1 MKKIYLA
8 GSCSKEERGRM
19 EEIAAALREKGYK
32 VYCPFELK
40 IPNAWDY
47 PQETWARMVFDA
59 DVAAIDNCDFMV
71 MISKGRVSSAGTN
84 WEQGYAYAKDKPIFV
99 FQYTNDT
106 TSLMTYS
113 GCTRF
118 INLPA
123 EINEELDVPI
133 CIAEYPYE
141 TWIHTCNPRSTILT
155 YPCSTIL
162 T

>member
-1 MKKIYLA
+1 MKIYLA
-8 GSCSKEERGRM
+8 GPCSKDERTRM
-19 EEIAAALREKGYK
+19 EAIAAALRKKGYD

-47 PQETWARMVFDA
+47 SQETWARKVFDA
-59 DVAAIDNCDFMV
+59 DVAAIDDCDIMI
-71 MISKGRVSSAGTN
+71 MISKGRISSAGTN
-84 WEQGYAYAKDKPIFV
+84 WEQGYAYAKSKPIFV
-99 FQYTNDT
+99 FQYTNNT

-118 INLPA
+118 INLPI
-123 EINEELDVPI
+123 EIDEKFDVST

-141 TWIHTCNPRSTILT
+141 MWIRTKNRGLNF
-155 YPCSTIL
+155 CSTIL

>member
-8 GSCSKEERGRM
+8 GSCSKEERDRM
-19 EEIAAALREKGYK
+19 EEIAKALRKKGYK

-47 PQETWARMVFDA
+47 SQETWARKVFDA
-59 DVAAIDNCDFMV
+59 DVAAIDDCDIMV
-71 MISKGRVSSAGTN
+71 MISKGRMSSAGTN
-84 WEQGYAYAKDKPIFV
+84 WEQGYAYAKNKPVFV

-118 INLPA
+118 INIP
-123 EINEELDVPI
+123 EDIEEGLDVPT

-141 TWIHTCNPRSTILT
+141 TWIRTRNRGLN
-155 YPCSTIL
+155 PCSTIL

>member
-8 GSCSKEERGRM
+8 GSCSKEERNRM
-19 EEIAAALREKGYK
+19 EEIAAALRAKGYK
-32 VYCPFELK
+32 VYCPFEFKL
-40 IPNAWDY
+40 PNAWDY
-47 PQETWARMVFDA
+47 SQETWARHVFKA
-59 DVAAIDNCDFMV
+59 DVAAIDDCDMMV
-71 MISKGRVSSAGTN
+71 MISKGRNSTAGTN
-84 WEQGYAYAKDKPIFV
+84 WEQGYAYAKNKPVFV

-118 INLPA
+118 INIP
-123 EINEELDVPI
+123 EDIEEGLDVPT

-141 TWIHTCNPRSTILT
+141 MWIRARNRGLNL
-155 YPCSTIL
+155 CSTIL

>member
-8 GSCSKEERGRM
+8 GSCSKDKRSRM
-19 EEIAAALREKGYK
+19 ESVAAELREKGYE

-47 PQETWARMVFDA
+47 SQETWARKVFDA
-59 DVAAIDNCDFMV
+59 DVAAIDDCDFMI

-84 WEQGYAYAKDKPIFV
+84 WEQGYAYAKNKPIFV

-123 EINEELDVPI
+123 EIDEKLDMPA
-133 CIAEYPYE
+133 CIAGYPYE
-141 TWIHTCNPRSTILT
+141 MGIRTRNRGLNPCHTILT
-155 YPCSTIL
+155 
-162 T
+162 

>member
-1 MKKIYLA
+1 MYMKKIYLA

-19 EEIAAALREKGYK
+19 EEVAAALREKGYE

-47 PQETWARMVFDA
+47 SQETWARKVFDA
-59 DVAAIDNCDFMV
+59 DVAAIDDCDFMV
-71 MISKGRVSSAGTN
+71 MISKGRMSSAGTN
-84 WEQGYAYAKDKPIFV
+84 WEQGYAYAKNKPIFV
-99 FQYTNDT
+99 FQYTNYE
-106 TSLMTYS
+106 TSLMTYC

-118 INLPA
+118 INLPT
-123 EINEELDVPI
+123 EINEKLDVFT

-141 TWIHTCNPRSTILT
+141 TWIRTRNRGLNL
-155 YPCSTIL
+155 CSTIL

>member
-8 GSCSKEERGRM
+8 GSCSKEERDRM
-19 EEIAAALREKGYK
+19 EEIAAALRKKGYK

-47 PQETWARMVFDA
+47 SQEIWAQKVFNA
-59 DVAAIDNCDFMV
+59 DVAAIDDCDIMI
-71 MISKGRVSSAGTN
+71 MISKGRMSSAGTN
-84 WEQGYAYAKDKPIFV
+84 WEQGYAYAKNKPIFV
-99 FQYTNDT
+99 FQYTNNT

-118 INLPA
+118 INLPIQ
-123 EINEELDVPI
+123 INEKFDVPT

-141 TWIHTCNPRSTILT
+141 MWIHAKNRGLNPCPTILT
-155 YPCSTIL
+155 
-162 T
+162 